1 MDAIKFKRCR
11 DARPANKF
19 FAIDTAVEPDC
30 SARQVIKVESAR
42 LVYSAR
48 YNPGS
53 NPPRCPWWNCSKPTD
68 VPARLCDGR
77 TYCHIRQTILN
88 RPGGTALCGLSRNG
102 NFIRIE
108 FTCVT
113 RMISLSFPECL
124 RHFFKYFTL
133 NIVTLSDDRWTKLQ
147 QSVISKVLRT
157 YRKHS

>member
-124 RHFFKYFTL
+124 RHFL
-133 NIVTLSDDRWTKLQ
+133 NI
-147 QSVISKVLRT
+147 LR
-157 YRKHS
+157 